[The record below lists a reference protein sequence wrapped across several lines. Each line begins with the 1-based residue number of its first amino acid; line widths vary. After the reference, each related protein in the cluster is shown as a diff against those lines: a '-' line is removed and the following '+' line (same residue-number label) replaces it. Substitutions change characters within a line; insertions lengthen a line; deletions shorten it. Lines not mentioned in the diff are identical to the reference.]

1 MSDAVALTAGE
12 PAGVG
17 LELAIAAWRQLR
29 LEQPFYLIAD
39 RGHVNAASG
48 RGPVEEIGHPTEAVL
63 AMERALPLLHMPFP
77 DRVDPGVP
85 SLRNASAVIEAIRL
99 AVDHVRRGDASAVC
113 TNPVSKAILRR
124 GAGFPFPG
132 QTEFLAHLVG
142 AGRSAMM
149 LASPLLRVVPATTHM
164 AIADVPGALDGEH
177 LKWTIETTLHAL
189 ERGFGIPRPRLVVA
203 GLNPH
208 AGEGGLLGTEEE
220 EIIGPVVSELRTRGI
235 SVNGPQSADTMF
247 HAEARERY
255 DAAICMFH
263 DQALIPFKTIS
274 FHEGV
279 NVTLGLPIV
288 RTSPDHGP
296 ALDIAGS
303 GRARPDSLVAAIRLA
318 AKLSA
323 AGRMVK

>member
-17 LELAIAAWRQLR
+17 LELTVAAWRQLR
-29 LEQPFYLIAD
+29 LDLPFYLIAD
-39 RGHVNAASG
+39 RRHVCAASG
-48 RGPVEEIGHPTEAVL
+48 LGPVEEIGHPAEAVQ
-63 AMERALPLLHMPFP
+63 AMENALPLLHIPFP
-77 DRVDPGVP
+77 DKVDPGVP

-99 AVDHVRRGDASAVC
+99 AVDHVQRGDALAVC
-113 TNPVSKAILRR
+113 TNPVSKSILRR

-142 AGRSAMM
+142 ARRSAMM
-149 LASPLLRVVPATTHM
+149 LASPLLRVVPVTTHT
-164 AIADVPGALDGEH
+164 AISDVPGALDREH
-177 LKWTIETTLHAL
+177 LKWTIETTLDAL
-189 ERGFGIPRPRLVVA
+189 VRGFGVPQPRLVVA

-208 AGEGGLLGTEEE
+208 AGEGGLLGSEEE
-220 EIIGPVVSELRTRGI
+220 EIIRPVVSELRARGI
-235 SVNGPQSADTMF
+235 SVAGPQSADTMF
-247 HAEARERY
+247 HAEAREHY

-274 FHEGV
+274 FHDGV

-323 AGRMVK
+323 GGRMIE

>member
-17 LELAIAAWRQLR
+17 LELAFAAWRQLR
-29 LEQPFYLIAD
+29 LNLPFYLIAD
-39 RGHVNAASG
+39 RRHISAASG
-48 RGPVEEIGHPTEAVL
+48 LGPVEEIGHPVEAVQT
-63 AMERALPLLHMPFP
+63 MESALPLLHIPFP
-77 DRVDPGVP
+77 DKVAPGVP
-85 SLRNASAVIEAIRL
+85 SLRNAPAVIEAIRL
-99 AVDHVRRGDASAVC
+99 AVDHVQRGYASAVC
-113 TNPVSKAILRR
+113 TNPVSKSILRR
-124 GAGFPFPG
+124 GAEFPFPG

-142 AGRSAMM
+142 ARRSAMM
-149 LASPLLRVVPATTHM
+149 LASPLLRVVPVTTHM
-164 AIADVPGALDGEH
+164 AIADVPGSLGRAH
-177 LKWTIETTLHAL
+177 LKWTIETTLNAL
-189 ERGFGIPRPRLVVA
+189 ERGFGVLRPRLVVA

-208 AGEGGLLGTEEE
+208 AGEGGLIGSEEE
-220 EIIGPVVSELRTRGI
+220 EIIRPVISELRARGI
-235 SVNGPQSADTMF
+235 SVAGPQSADTMF
-247 HAEARERY
+247 HAEARDQY

-274 FHEGV
+274 FHDGV

-318 AKLSA
+318 AELSA
-323 AGRMVK
+323 GARMAE

>member
-1 MSDAVALTAGE
+1 MSGAVALTAGE

-17 LELAIAAWRQLR
+17 LELAPAAWRQLR
-29 LEQPFYLIAD
+29 LDLPFYLIAD
-39 RGHVNAASG
+39 RRHVRAACG
-48 RGPVEEIGHPTEAVL
+48 LGPVEEIGHPAEAVQ
-63 AMERALPLLHMPFP
+63 AMESALPFYHIPFP
-77 DRVDPGVP
+77 DKVAPGVP
-85 SLRNASAVIEAIRL
+85 SLRNASAVTESIRL
-99 AVDHVRRGDASAVC
+99 AVDHVQRGDASAVC
-113 TNPVSKAILRR
+113 TNPVSKSILRR
-124 GAGFPFPG
+124 GGGFPFPG

-142 AGRSAMM
+142 AERSAMM
-149 LASPLLRVVPATTHM
+149 LASPLLRVVPVTTHM
-164 AIADVPGALDGEH
+164 AIADVPGALGQAH
-177 LKWTIETTLHAL
+177 LKWTIETTLNAL
-189 ERGFGIPRPRLVVA
+189 ERGFGVPRPRLVVA

-208 AGEGGLLGTEEE
+208 AGEEGLLGSEEE
-220 EIIGPVVSELRTRGI
+220 EIIRPVISELRARGV
-235 SVNGPQSADTMF
+235 SVAGPQSADTMF

-274 FHEGV
+274 FHDGV

-318 AKLSA
+318 ARLSA
-323 AGRMVK
+323 GQRTAA